1 MNTQIT
7 TIANNYADGII
18 EYAAGDIAKLGKILN
33 DLQQIEL
40 LLQQSTDLNEV
51 LKNPAISMEK
61 KSEIIESVFGSEID
75 AHEKNFL
82 KILIE
87 KGRFNEFS
95 GIILSLKNKFE
106 DIKNEK
112 EVTIISAVSLNE
124 EQKNS
129 ILQKLGT
136 RLQKKVLPAWKED
149 KNIIGGLVI
158 QIDDNVI
165 DMSLLNKIENLSK
178 NIIK

>member
-1 MNTQIT
+1 MNTKIT

-18 EYAAGDIAKLGKILN
+18 EYAAGNTEKLGKILN
-33 DLQQIEL
+33 DLQQVEL
-40 LLQQSTDLNEV
+40 LLQQSNDLNEV
-51 LKNPAISMEK
+51 LKNPAINLEK
-61 KSEIIESVFGSEID
+61 KSEIIESVFGNEID
-75 AHEKNFL
+75 EHEKNFL

-95 GIILSLKNKFE
+95 GIISSLKNKFE

-112 EVTIISAVSLNE
+112 EVTIISAVQLSE
-124 EQKNS
+124 EQKSS
-129 ILQKLGT
+129 ILQKLGM

-149 KNIIGGLVI
+149 SNIIGGLVI

-165 DMSLLNKIENLSK
+165 DMSILNKIESLSK

>member
-87 KGRFNEFS
+87 KVDLMNFQELFY
-95 GIILSLKNKFE
+95 L
-106 DIKNEK
+106 
-112 EVTIISAVSLNE
+112 
-124 EQKNS
+124 
-129 ILQKLGT
+129 
-136 RLQKKVLPAWKED
+136 
-149 KNIIGGLVI
+149 
-158 QIDDNVI
+158 
-165 DMSLLNKIENLSK
+165 
-178 NIIK
+178 